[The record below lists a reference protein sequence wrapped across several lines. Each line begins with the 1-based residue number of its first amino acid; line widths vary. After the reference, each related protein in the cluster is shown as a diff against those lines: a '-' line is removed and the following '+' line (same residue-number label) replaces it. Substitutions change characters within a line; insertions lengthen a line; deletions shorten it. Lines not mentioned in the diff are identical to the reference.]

1 VLIVLAHHRRKVVH
15 FHVTEQPT
23 AQWTGQQLVEAF
35 PWERA
40 RYLLRDPAAV
50 SGAWFQRRVRSL
62 GMEQVLTA
70 PRSPWQKDYAS
81 HCTSVACSGVNS
93 GRRLW
98 ENLTPW
104 ALRGGWSPGCSYSQS
119 GFAV

>member
-1 VLIVLAHHRRKVVH
+1 MLIVLAHHRRKVVH

-40 RYLLRDPAAV
+40 RYLLRDRAAV
-50 SGAWFQRRVRSL
+50 SGAWFQRRVTSL

-70 PRSPWQKDYAS
+70 PRSPWQNAVAERRIGSIRRECLDHAMILSEGGTCGAS
-81 HCTSVACSGVNS
+81 
-93 GRRLW
+93 W
-98 ENLTPW
+98 PLTHRE
-104 ALRGGWSPGCSYSQS
+104 AR
-119 GFAV
+119 AV